1 MNFPSIEIQGSIL
14 STDLLA
20 KIRSEQATFQQGKDF
35 NPDLTNAK
43 LKDEIS
49 LAWQEAKG
57 QWTIYKSKLARLKE
71 GETGTTETRNFWI
84 SPLLT
89 NLGYNLTFNRQSEE
103 LNGESFPIGYRDSN
117 LDGFPVYVG
126 GYHESLDKRPEN
138 KQLRV
143 SPHAMVQEYLNY
155 SEHLYGMVTNGRQL
169 RLLRD
174 ASRITRLSY
183 VEFNLEKMMEEDL
196 YSDFVILYRV
206 LHASRMPKKIDGG
219 AESIIERYHQEGLEA
234 GSTIRSKLGDAVKEA
249 IKTLANGFINH
260 PNNTELREAVASDKF
275 SADEYYRHQLRIIYR
290 LLFLF
295 VIEERNLVYADNKTP
310 EAKRFNQIYFN
321 YYSLLRLRKLAKK
334 LLPPEASRHYDVW
347 QGLISTFS
355 LFEKKEIGEKLG
367 IMALQ
372 GDLFGYHAISGNGYD
387 LHQCYLNNAVLLNI
401 IKSLSY
407 FENNNG
413 VLIAVN
419 YGGLDVEEFGSV
431 YEGLLEL
438 KLEVKKIEG
447 SDQYS
452 CSFDTSNERGKSGS
466 HYTPEELVQPLIK
479 HSLEYL
485 IEDRIK
491 AYQQKKATK
500 EATIQSLLSLKIADV
515 ACGSGHI
522 LLSAARRLSLEIA
535 RVQTGEEQPN
545 PVAIRKAMKDVVRNC
560 IYGVDKNPLAVELC
574 KIALWLEAYNPG
586 EPLNF
591 LDHHIKCGDAIVGLA
606 HRSELENG
614 IADEAFKTLPG
625 DDKGIAKTWRD
636 KNVKERKERAA
647 KALQLKA
654 EFEKSTENSVQEAM
668 AEYKTFSQLPETTPE
683 EIERKAKAYQK
694 FIDGKGFTFLKAMAD
709 TQVAQ
714 FFIPKTEA
722 NKDYLMTDAD
732 YRLILSGYKGWQ
744 DRKVAKATA
753 IAHEQRFFHWFIEFP
768 EVFSQGG
775 FDCVLGNP
783 PYLGA
788 KKIRGAYGDS
798 FLNYLHI
805 YYNAGAQTDLIC
817 YFVNRNYSI
826 IKESKFVSLITTNTI
841 TEGDT
846 KANSIDRIVAQN
858 GEIIFA
864 VKSIPWIGTA
874 NLSVSLISFFKGN
887 WNKKKFIANKE
898 VVNINSFFE
907 DSIEY
912 QSPYSLLVN
921 QNKLFKGNDFAG
933 EGFIITKEEY
943 DSLLVINPKNKEVL
957 FPLING
963 RNINDDY
970 QLTNDRYII
979 NYFDWNF
986 EKAKQYS
993 EVFSIIEERVKPE
1006 REKFKPINSW
1016 NKFVR
1021 ENYWLFGA
1029 YRVALNE
1036 ALVGKRN
1043 CFVTSVVTKH
1053 LNFSL
1058 ADTRFVFSNAVYV
1071 YTNSSFSEYAILQCS
1086 LHNEWIR
1093 KYCSSLESRLRYTTT
1108 DGFETFPFPSSN
1120 KKENLKSLGEAYHE
1134 HRRQLMLSMQLGL
1147 TKTYNLFH
1155 SNAITAQVVNEKDK
1169 QVAALQKHL
1178 EKAANTISFNEAIQ
1192 GIRKLRELHVQM
1204 DEAVLTAY
1212 GWNNDE
1218 SSITNYDENTN
1229 PVIRNSKLKIDL
1241 RHDFYEV
1248 DYLPEND
1255 RVRFTIHPDARKEVL
1270 KRLLELNHKIHEEE
1284 VKAGLWEKKKT
1295 SSKKST
1301 IVNEPNAAY
1310 GGDLFNQ

>member
-1 MNFPSIEIQGSIL
+1 MNFPSIDIQGSIL
-14 STDLLA
+14 STDLLV
-20 KIRSEQATFQQGKDF
+20 KIRSEQAGFQQGKDF
-35 NPDLTNAK
+35 HPDLTNAK

-103 LNGESFPIGYRDSN
+103 LNGKSFPIGYRDSN

-155 SEHLYGMVTNGRQL
+155 SEHLYGMVTNGPQL

-219 AESIIERYHQEGLEA
+219 AESIMEKYHQEGLEA

-249 IKTLANGFINH
+249 IKSLANGFINH
-260 PNNTELREAVASDKF
+260 PNNTTLREAVISGNF

-334 LLPPEASRHYDVW
+334 LLPPEASRHYDLW

-387 LHQCYLNNAVLLNI
+387 LHRCYLSNAVLLNI

-407 FENNNG
+407 FENDNG

-491 AYQQKKATK
+491 PYQQKKATK
-500 EATIQSLLSLKIADV
+500 ESTVHSLLSLKIADV

-535 RVQTGEEQPN
+535 RVQTEEEQPN

-614 IADEAFKTLPG
+614 ITDEAFKTLPG
-625 DDKGIAKTWRD
+625 DDKDIAKTWRD

-683 EIERKAKAYQK
+683 EIERKAKAYKK
-694 FIDGKGFTFLKAMAD
+694 FIDGKGFTFLKTMAD
-709 TQVAQ
+709 VQVAQ
-714 FFIPKTEA
+714 FFIPKTTV
-722 NKDYLMTDAD
+722 NKDLFITDGE
-732 YRLILSGYKGWQ
+732 YRKVISGYGGWTGKASA
-744 DRKVAKATA
+744 RATA
-753 IAHEQRFFHWFIEFP
+753 IAHELRFFHWFIEFP
-768 EVFSQGG
+768 EVFSGGG

-783 PYLGA
+783 PYLGG
-788 KKIRGAYGDS
+788 KKISGAFGDN
-798 FLNYLHI
+798 FLNYI
-805 YYNAGAQTDLIC
+805 KETFPPAGGLADFAV
-817 YFVNRNYSI
+817 YFVRRDFQIINLKGFFSLILTNSI
-826 IKESKFVSLITTNTI
+826 SQGDSRLGGLEYITRQEGVITHAIKSTPWPGKAAVQVSLVTISKRKDSVHFVLNNKKVEKISSFLDTEEEAVYFKLNTNAK
-841 TEGDT
+841 G
-846 KANSIDRIVAQN
+846 S
-858 GEIIFA
+858 F
-864 VKSIPWIGTA
+864 IGTVITGDGFILDELERDTLVKLSNFNNEVIDKFLVGDDLNTDPFQKPSRYVINFRDWPLEKAEKYTECIDIVREKVKPKRDKLNRESYKKRWWQFAERCA
-874 NLSVSLISFFKGN
+874 NLY
-887 WNKKKFIANKE
+887 E
-898 VVNINSFFE
+898 
-907 DSIEY
+907 
-912 QSPYSLLVN
+912 
-921 QNKLFKGNDFAG
+921 
-933 EGFIITKEEY
+933 
-943 DSLLVINPKNKEVL
+943 
-957 FPLING
+957 
-963 RNINDDY
+963 NIND
-970 QLTNDRYII
+970 
-979 NYFDWNF
+979 
-986 EKAKQYS
+986 
-993 EVFSIIEERVKPE
+993 
-1006 REKFKPINSW
+1006 
-1016 NKFVR
+1016 
-1021 ENYWLFGA
+1021 
-1029 YRVALNE
+1029 
-1036 ALVGKRN
+1036 KRH
-1043 CFVTSVVTKH
+1043 CFVTSRVTKY
-1053 LNFSL
+1053 LSFSL
-1058 ADTRFVFSNAVYV
+1058 VETNCVFSDAVV
-1071 YTNSSFSEYAILQCS
+1071 VINSNSFSRYSIIQSC
-1086 LHNEWIR
+1086 LHYEWSQ
-1093 KYCSSLESRLRYTTT
+1093 KLSSGLGNTIRYTPT
-1108 DGFETFPFPSSN
+1108 DCFETFPFPKILSPQQ
-1120 KKENLKSLGEAYHE
+1120 KQLETIGESYHE
-1134 HRRQLMLSMQLGL
+1134 HRRQLMLGMQLGL

-1155 SNAITAQVVNEKDK
+1155 DPLVGSGQWTVVRNEYENYPPATIHQPLNSKNIE
-1169 QVAALQKHL
+1169 ALKKHL
-1178 EKAANTISFNEAIQ
+1178 EKTPNTISFNEAIQ
-1192 GIRKLRELHVQM
+1192 GILKLRELHVQM
-1204 DEAVLTAY
+1204 DEAVLHAY
-1212 GWNNDE
+1212 GWND
-1218 SSITNYDENTN
+1218 IT
-1229 PVIRNSKLKIDL
+1229 L

-1270 KRLLELNHKIHEEE
+1270 KRLLELNHKIHDEE
-1284 VKAGLWEKKKT
+1284 VKAGVWEKKKT
-1295 SSKKST
+1295 NTKKST

-1310 GGDLFNQ
+1310 GGDLFNQE